1 MTIFKGGSRHSTL
14 SRTTTPRVI
23 AADALGM
30 HVNVNIEP
38 LIPCS
43 YGIARSHS
51 YTSGGVYQNWSG
63 IEPTT
68 KGVRDFTALDTWVNT
83 NFAAGRKII
92 LDMSGTPNWAVS
104 AAAAGESPY
113 PATKGNMVPDND
125 SDYTDF
131 LTAVATRYAGK
142 IYAYDTWNEPN
153 LTKYYNGA
161 AATVTRLATI
171 QRKAYQAIKAADP
184 SALVLSPCFTSVFSG
199 IDGTFGNGVGLE
211 QFLAASDGATGT
223 GKDWFDHCA
232 YHFYCNDSA
241 LRPTGLERMYRECRA
256 ALDAVGRSDAEIWG
270 EETGAI
276 VPGLQTLD
284 SANQVALMRAY
295 VIALF
300 ALGCTRVIWFSFDA
314 GDIGF
319 GTGSNRTAL
328 TDAWNQLSAGL
339 AGATIQS
346 AYVRTLN
353 QSTMEVSI
361 TTNRG
366 TVSQS
371 ISGMPL

>member
-1 MTIFKGGSRHSTL
+1 MTIFKGGSRYSTL

-43 YGIARSHS
+43 YGMARSHS

-68 KGVRDFTALDTWVNT
+68 KGVRNFTVLDTWVNT

-184 SALVLSPCFTSVFSG
+184 AALVLSPCFTSVFSG

-241 LRPTGLERMYRECRA
+241 LRPTGIERMFRECRA

-270 EETGAI
+270 EETGVI
-276 VPGLQTLD
+276 VPNLQTLAIAD
-284 SANQVALMRAY
+284 QVSLMRANM
-295 VIALF
+295 LTMF
-300 ALGCTRVIWFSFDA
+300 AMGCTRGLWFSFDD
-314 GDIGF
+314 GSIGF
-319 GTGSNRTAL
+319 GSGSNRQAL
-328 TDAWNQLSAGL
+328 TDAWNQLNADL

-346 AYVRTLN
+346 AYVRTFN

-366 TVSQS
+366 TVFQS

>member
-1 MTIFKGGSRHSTL
+1 M
-14 SRTTTPRVI
+14 
-23 AADALGM
+23 
-30 HVNVNIEP
+30 
-38 LIPCS
+38 
-43 YGIARSHS
+43 ARSHS

-68 KGVRDFTALDTWVNT
+68 KGVRNFTVLDTWVNT

-161 AATVTRLATI
+161 AATVARLATI

-184 SALVLSPCFTSVFSG
+184 AALVLSPCFTSVFSG

-241 LRPTGLERMYRECRA
+241 LRPTGIERMFRECRA

-270 EETGAI
+270 EETGVI
-276 VPGLQTLD
+276 VPNLQTLAIAD
-284 SANQVALMRAY
+284 QVSLMRANM
-295 VIALF
+295 LTMF
-300 ALGCTRVIWFSFDA
+300 AMGCTRGLWFSFDD
-314 GDIGF
+314 GSIGF
-319 GTGSNRTAL
+319 GSGSNRQAL
-328 TDAWNQLSAGL
+328 TDAWNQLNTDL

-346 AYVRTLN
+346 AYVRTFN

>member
-1 MTIFKGGSRHSTL
+1 MLLQAASRYSTL
-14 SRTTTPRVI
+14 SSTTTPRVI

-38 LIPCS
+38 LIPCT
-43 YGIARSHS
+43 YGLARSHS

-68 KGVRDFTALDTWVNT
+68 KGVRSWTALDAWVDT

-92 LDMSGTPNWAVS
+92 LDMSGTPNWAVT
-104 AAAAGESPY
+104 AAAVGESPY

-153 LTKYYNGA
+153 LPKYFKGA
-161 AATVTRLATI
+161 AATATRLATI
-171 QRKAYQAIKAADP
+171 QRKAYQALKAADP
-184 SALVLSPCFTSVFSG
+184 AALVLAPCFTSVFSG
-199 IDGTFGNGVGLE
+199 VDGGGSGVVGLK
-211 QFLAASDGATGT
+211 QFLAASDGASGT
-223 GKDWFDHCA
+223 GKDWFDHCP

-241 LRPTGLERMYRECRA
+241 LRPTGIERMYRECRA
-256 ALDAVGRSDAEIWG
+256 ALNAVGRTDAEIWG
-270 EETGAI
+270 EETGVL
-276 VPGLQTLD
+276 VPDLSTLATAD
-284 SANQVALMRAY
+284 QVALMRCNMLAM
-295 VIALF
+295 I
-300 ALGCTRVIWFSFDA
+300 ALGCTRAMWFSFEF
-314 GDIGF
+314 F
-319 GTGSNRTAL
+319 GTAATRQAL
-328 TDAWNQLSAGL
+328 TDAWNQLHADL
-339 AGATIQS
+339 AGATLQS
-346 AYVRTLN
+346 AYVRTLD
-353 QSTMEVSI
+353 QRTMEVSI

-371 ISGMPL
+371 VSGMPL